1 MATGLIEPHLRH
13 SFNWENGAPGLWKD
27 CGGCSYSFVNWE
39 MLPARLN
46 RGMLTPGHSAGG
58 LQSVR
63 CASARRRKAP
73 CPA

>member
-1 MATGLIEPHLRH
+1 MHAAEIP
-13 SFNWENGAPGLWKD
+13 F
-27 CGGCSYSFVNWE
+27 GGCSYSFVNWE